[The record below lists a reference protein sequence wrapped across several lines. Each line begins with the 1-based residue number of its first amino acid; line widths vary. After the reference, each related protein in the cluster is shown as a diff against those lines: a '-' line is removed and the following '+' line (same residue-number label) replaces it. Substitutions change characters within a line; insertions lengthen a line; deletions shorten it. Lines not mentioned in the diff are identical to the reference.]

1 MKREC
6 LTKAAVLAEK
16 GAYLLVTTAASNG
29 YPHVAP
35 AGRLR
40 LSSNEERV
48 AVDAWF
54 CPGTLENLKG
64 NDKLDLVVWDAT
76 LNEGYQLLGKC
87 QGVEDIAMLNGYDAS
102 LPEKAGLPQVERRIQ
117 IRVEKV
123 IPFQRGSHTD
133 QEEC

>member
-1 MKREC
+1 VKREC

-16 GAYLLVTTAASNG
+16 GAYLLVTTAASDG

-35 AGRLR
+35 GARLH
-40 LSSNEERV
+40 LSPNEEKV

-64 NDKLDLVVWDAT
+64 NEKLDLVVWDAT
-76 LNEGYQLLGKC
+76 LDEGFQLLGKC
-87 QGVEDIAMLNGYDAS
+87 RGVEDLALLNGHDAS
-102 LPEKAGLPQVERRIQ
+102 RPDKAGVPQVERRIQ
-117 IRVEKV
+117 IQVERV
-123 IPFQRGSHTD
+123 IPFQRGAHSD

>member
-1 MKREC
+1 MNREC

-16 GAYLLVTTAASNG
+16 GAFLFVTTASFDG

-35 AGRLR
+35 AARLQ
-40 LSSNEERV
+40 LSSKEARV
-48 AVDAWF
+48 AVDSWF

-64 NDKLDLVVWDAT
+64 NEKVDLVVWDAT
-76 LNEGYQLLGKC
+76 LDEGYQLLGKC
-87 QGVEDIAMLNGYDAS
+87 QGVEDLALLNGYDAS
-102 LPEKAGLPQVERRIQ
+102 LSEKAGLPQVERRIQ
-117 IRVEKV
+117 IRIEKV